1 MSDGTRIVRR
11 RWTAGEDETLR
22 REYETTTAPELGLRL
37 NRTAV
42 SIHGRARVL
51 GIVKRTE
58 RHDAWSED
66 ELAILRAGYA
76 TEGTSSV
83 AAKLGRSA
91 LSVRQQAAVIGLVS
105 ARTQAAR
112 SVVHGYFTEIRTQEQ
127 AYLLGL
133 LAADG
138 NVAEPKPRIVIGLQ
152 AKDAH
157 LVGWVRDRLAPAA
170 GMSVRPDGYTVLQ
183 VTSERM
189 VADLAPHGIVPRK
202 SRTLPW
208 PHHLGALLRPYLLG
222 YFDGDG
228 FAYVAR
234 NHGTDRPGWG
244 VCSGSLEFIEDL
256 KAYVEQETGVRLW
269 KIQHRKG
276 ADLWQ
281 TATTGR
287 NAWIIGEWLR
297 LEGLGLERKRFPAHL
312 TEWCRR
318 TAAFPVTRTRRCERD
333 E

>member
-11 RWTAGEDETLR
+11 RWSASEDAILRSEYVTAE
-22 REYETTTAPELGLRL
+22 APELAERL
-37 NRTAV
+37 DRTAA
-42 SIHGRARVL
+42 SIHHRARTL
-51 GIVKRTE
+51 GLVKRTE
-58 RHDAWSED
+58 RHDAWTQA
-66 ELAILRAGYA
+66 ELGTLRAGYA
-76 TEGTSSV
+76 TEGT
-83 AAKLGRSA
+83 AALAAQLGRSPF
-91 LSVRQQAAVIGLVS
+91 SVRQQAAVLGLAS
-105 ARTQAAR
+105 ARTEAVR
-112 SVVHGYFTEIRTQEQ
+112 SVAHAYFADIRTDEQ
-127 AYLLGL
+127 AYILGL

-138 NVAEPKPRIVIGLQ
+138 NVASLKPRVVLGLQ

-183 VTSERM
+183 VTSARM
-189 VADLAPHGIVPRK
+189 VADLEPHGIVPRK

-269 KIQHRKG
+269 KIQHRRG

-297 LEGLGLERKRFPAHL
+297 LEGVGLERKRFPAHL
-312 TEWCRR
+312 TEPYRR
-318 TAAFPVTRTRRCERD
+318 TAALPR
-333 E
+333 